1 MTKNMITALFEYNT
15 WANDK
20 IMEKAV
26 QMGEDQLTAPTGHSH
41 GSLRE
46 LILHMMRTEWVWRN
60 LCQFGAIT
68 QAPPHRG
75 DMPTLDAIQD
85 RWAQEDELM
94 RTYLEGLNDADLKKT
109 ISLKDRLGNTHSYDL
124 WGMLMHLLLHSMQHR
139 SEVAAILTGYD
150 HSPGDLDLIFF
161 LSERGQS

>member
-1 MTKNMITALFEYNT
+1 
-15 WANDK
+15 
-20 IMEKAV
+20 
-26 QMGEDQLTAPTGHSH
+26 
-41 GSLRE
+41 
-46 LILHMMRTEWVWRN
+46 MMRTEWVWRN

-75 DMPTLDAIQD
+75 DMPTLDAIHD
-85 RWAQEDELM
+85 RWAQEDKLM
-94 RTYLEGLNDADLKKT
+94 RTYLKGLNDADLKKT

-139 SEVAAILTGYD
+139 SEVAAILTGYG

-161 LSERGQS
+161 LGERGQS